1 MVELRCNN
9 CPHLQQGFCTK
20 LKEAIPN
27 GLAKL
32 FYGGAE
38 GVYSGSVTY
47 ASKCGIETE
56 KVNEEDLDLV
66 VIVPEKDGDNI
77 LENVKTPHGKT

>member
-9 CPHLQQGFCTK
+9 CPHLEQGFCTK

-47 ASKCGIETE
+47 ASKCGIEKET
-56 KVNEEDLDLV
+56 KVEMG
-66 VIVPEKDGDNI
+66 VIP
-77 LENVKTPHGKT
+77 LETIEQELPKRK

>member
-9 CPHLQQGFCTK
+9 CPHLEQGFCTK

-38 GVYSGSVTY
+38 DIYSGTQTY
-47 ASKCGIETE
+47 PSECGIEKQT
-56 KVNEEDLDLV
+56 VNEEDLDLV
-66 VIVPEKDGDNI
+66 VFIPKNI
-77 LENVKTPHGKT
+77 AQKLS

>member
-38 GVYSGSVTY
+38 GVYSGDVTY
-47 ASKCGIETE
+47 PSKCGVENEPKVEIGVIPLET
-56 KVNEEDLDLV
+56 VEEERL
-66 VIVPEKDGDNI
+66 KRG
-77 LENVKTPHGKT
+77 